1 VSVERPP
8 APRLPP
14 PPSAPPT
21 TAPYPPPPHYPPPA
35 IGNRAPGDGRAIISV
50 TASVLGILLGLP
62 FGLPGLALGS
72 YGYFMGKSAI
82 SRIDGAPGVSGGRS
96 LAVTGWV
103 LGIVATAIGAVVSLV
118 WLVLIL
124 VSLSTPQTF
133 E

>member
-1 VSVERPP
+1 
-8 APRLPP
+8 
-14 PPSAPPT
+14 
-21 TAPYPPPPHYPPPA
+21 
-35 IGNRAPGDGRAIISV
+35 V

-62 FGLPGLALGS
+62 FGLPGLALGT
-72 YGYFMGKSAI
+72 YGYFRGRSAV
-82 SRIDGAPGVSGGRS
+82 SRIDGASGGSGGRS

-103 LGIVATAIGAVVSLV
+103 LGIVATAIGAVVSLA

>member
-1 VSVERPP
+1 VSIERPP
-8 APRLPP
+8 APPLPP

-21 TAPYPPPPHYPPPA
+21 TAPYLPPPHYPPPA
-35 IGNRAPGDGRAIISV
+35 IRNTGPSDGRAIISV

-62 FGLPGLALGS
+62 FGLPGLALGT

-82 SRIDGAPGVSGGRS
+82 SRIDSAPGAPGGRS

-103 LGIVATAIGAVVSLV
+103 LGIVATAIGAVVSLI

-124 VSLSTPQTF
+124 VSFSTPQTF